1 MSDKRDS
8 GTCRKQQKTEGT
20 LSGTVRWRALQV
32 ISVCFQL
39 LQKQLLCWVRE
50 PHPSGKT
57 EPLTSECLC
66 DLSSSG
72 LYPEGLKKFSI
83 YKLGFYTTVLISA
96 LS

>member
-39 LQKQLLCWVRE
+39 LQKQLLCRVRE

-57 EPLTSECLC
+57 VTDSVSACAICLAQ
-66 DLSSSG
+66 D
-72 LYPEGLKKFSI
+72 YILK
-83 YKLGFYTTVLISA
+83 G
-96 LS
+96 